1 MKGDKD
7 SLVVILNKTDYIE
20 KLENMVK
27 ESTDKGTYTLAE
39 DNTVKDLKN
48 FKQFLKQN
56 FKGYD
61 KLDDILPTST
71 QPARLYATAKTHK
84 FSSADSVNINDL
96 KFRPIINQT
105 GTMTYNAAKVISD
118 YLRHLCKNK
127 YIIND
132 TLSFADMIERLPPL
146 PDDEECVSSDVVSLF
161 TNVPL
166 DETIDYIIESIY
178 THKKL
183 PQICSKLVF
192 RRLLEKIT
200 KDCTFQLCF
209 KFYKQVDGCVMGGPL
224 SVTLSDIYMSKME
237 DDVVEKYQPKFYKRY
252 VDDIIY
258 RRKKNQVDLLF
269 NDLNNYHQN
278 IKLTLELHPKRFLDI
293 NLEFQNGILKTS
305 VHLKETKWP
314 TSWNSKIAKKYKH
327 NVIIGDLHRS
337 KRISTNFTKEK
348 HIIKN
353 KFKKANF
360 PTKFIDSVIKGFEYN
375 EGNKDQQD
383 DFIIAPN
390 LFEEPKPRIVVEIP
404 FCELN
409 EKRLSICRKKFNY
422 FINDSYDLNVVWKTK
437 KVKSFFPLK
446 DKNLHPS
453 CKFYYGLCSCG
464 DYVGE
469 TKRNVSVRYDEHNKP
484 SNKSKPAAHL
494 EQNNDHYFTW
504 RILCNAPSNT
514 RTRKNIEAFFI
525 AIMRPSLNEQIDPMH

>member
-27 ESTDKGTYTLAE
+27 ESIDKGTYTLAE

-252 VDDIIY
+252 VDDIIN
-258 RRKKNQVDLLF
+258 RRKENQADLLF
-269 NDLNNYHQN
+269 NNLN
-278 IKLTLELHPKRFLDI
+278 IT
-293 NLEFQNGILKTS
+293 
-305 VHLKETKWP
+305 
-314 TSWNSKIAKKYKH
+314 
-327 NVIIGDLHRS
+327 
-337 KRISTNFTKEK
+337 
-348 HIIKN
+348 
-353 KFKKANF
+353 
-360 PTKFIDSVIKGFEYN
+360 
-375 EGNKDQQD
+375 
-383 DFIIAPN
+383 
-390 LFEEPKPRIVVEIP
+390 
-404 FCELN
+404 
-409 EKRLSICRKKFNY
+409 
-422 FINDSYDLNVVWKTK
+422 
-437 KVKSFFPLK
+437 
-446 DKNLHPS
+446 
-453 CKFYYGLCSCG
+453 
-464 DYVGE
+464 
-469 TKRNVSVRYDEHNKP
+469 
-484 SNKSKPAAHL
+484 
-494 EQNNDHYFTW
+494 
-504 RILCNAPSNT
+504 T
-514 RTRKNIEAFFI
+514 RTL
-525 AIMRPSLNEQIDPMH
+525 S

>member
-27 ESTDKGTYTLAE
+27 ESIDKGTYTLAE

-200 KDCTFQLCF
+200 KDCTFQLFQLCF
-209 KFYKQVDGCVMGGPL
+209 KFYIQVDGCAMGRSL
-224 SVTLSDIYMSKME
+224 CVTLSD
-237 DDVVEKYQPKFYKRY
+237 
-252 VDDIIY
+252 
-258 RRKKNQVDLLF
+258 
-269 NDLNNYHQN
+269 
-278 IKLTLELHPKRFLDI
+278 
-293 NLEFQNGILKTS
+293 NL
-305 VHLKETKWP
+305 
-314 TSWNSKIAKKYKH
+314 
-327 NVIIGDLHRS
+327 
-337 KRISTNFTKEK
+337 
-348 HIIKN
+348 
-353 KFKKANF
+353 
-360 PTKFIDSVIKGFEYN
+360 
-375 EGNKDQQD
+375 
-383 DFIIAPN
+383 
-390 LFEEPKPRIVVEIP
+390 
-404 FCELN
+404 
-409 EKRLSICRKKFNY
+409 
-422 FINDSYDLNVVWKTK
+422 
-437 KVKSFFPLK
+437 
-446 DKNLHPS
+446 
-453 CKFYYGLCSCG
+453 YG
-464 DYVGE
+464 
-469 TKRNVSVRYDEHNKP
+469 
-484 SNKSKPAAHL
+484 
-494 EQNNDHYFTW
+494 
-504 RILCNAPSNT
+504 
-514 RTRKNIEAFFI
+514 
-525 AIMRPSLNEQIDPMH
+525 

>member
-27 ESTDKGTYTLAE
+27 ESIDKGTYTLAE

-84 FSSADSVNINDL
+84 FSSADSVNITDL

-200 KDCTFQLCF
+200 KDYTFQLCF
-209 KFYKQVDGCVMGGPL
+209 KFCKQVNCAMGGPL
-224 SVTLSDIYMSKME
+224 SVALSDIYMAKVE
-237 DDVVEKYQPKFYKRY
+237 DGVVEKYQPKFYKR
-252 VDDIIY
+252 
-258 RRKKNQVDLLF
+258 
-269 NDLNNYHQN
+269 
-278 IKLTLELHPKRFLDI
+278 
-293 NLEFQNGILKTS
+293 
-305 VHLKETKWP
+305 
-314 TSWNSKIAKKYKH
+314 
-327 NVIIGDLHRS
+327 
-337 KRISTNFTKEK
+337 
-348 HIIKN
+348 
-353 KFKKANF
+353 
-360 PTKFIDSVIKGFEYN
+360 
-375 EGNKDQQD
+375 
-383 DFIIAPN
+383 
-390 LFEEPKPRIVVEIP
+390 
-404 FCELN
+404 
-409 EKRLSICRKKFNY
+409 
-422 FINDSYDLNVVWKTK
+422 
-437 KVKSFFPLK
+437 
-446 DKNLHPS
+446 
-453 CKFYYGLCSCG
+453 
-464 DYVGE
+464 
-469 TKRNVSVRYDEHNKP
+469 
-484 SNKSKPAAHL
+484 
-494 EQNNDHYFTW
+494 
-504 RILCNAPSNT
+504 
-514 RTRKNIEAFFI
+514 
-525 AIMRPSLNEQIDPMH
+525 